1 MKLKTSLLISYT
13 VAALI
18 PISVVSYLAYNN
30 AKSEIT
36 TMTSANM
43 KTKLEARRLMI
54 TDYFEGIRQ
63 QLEIVSE
70 NPSVVDAMEEFS
82 TSFNSA
88 YAEYNLISETEP
100 GTGST
105 LTDAQNSILRY
116 LDAEFAANY
125 RDTNG
130 SSANTSS
137 LLSPTDNGKILQ
149 SLYISENSNPLGSKN
164 ELTFSNDGTSYSSVH
179 KKYHRYFNKLMSSG
193 GYYDVFLLEPVNGT
207 VVYSVYKEMDYGLPM
222 TSGTLSSSGLA
233 KAFRMAIDRGRSGI
247 PEVTDFDFYL
257 PSYEAPAS
265 FISNPIYRDNTL
277 VGVLVFQMPVDK
289 INQIVNPDSDTESY
303 SNAYLVGSDGLLR
316 SQMNGVDENTILK
329 MKVDIDNIRKIDSD
343 NQLDSDIV
351 NFQNVPVLQ
360 ASNNI
365 DVLGQEFVL
374 VIEFDK
380 ETMLA
385 PLNQFSNLLLVSL
398 VIAIL
403 FAVSIAAWV
412 IRSTLRK
419 LGADPTDLI
428 GIANSVA
435 NGDYSKD
442 LTQYKNDNNILA
454 SMANMQG
461 ELIQRN
467 NNDKEV
473 MADMARLSQGLN
485 QLKTPVIIAG
495 PALEVTFINNS
506 MKQWI
511 SDHLSD
517 VKSIHPSANADNML
531 NTPVLNL
538 FGNNLRQQIES
549 LSDKHF
555 CELQIGSRIL
565 EITFSPILTQSRE
578 RVGTAVE
585 MLDVTRTRA
594 VMIEVDNIVNAA
606 EKGRLTDRINMAD
619 KRGVNRNLC
628 QNINELLDVTSGFV
642 SDVKDFA
649 KAIASGD
656 LNRTIT
662 TEYQGT
668 FDDVKSDANLSIEQL
683 KDVMT
688 KITVVAT
695 NVETAAREINSGNV
709 DLSQR
714 TERAAASLEETSSSM
729 EEMTASVSK
738 TAENSIKAHKLAVAA
753 RNEAEKGGSVVGD
766 AVEAMDGINES
777 SRKIADIIG
786 VIDDIAFQTN
796 LLALNASVE
805 AARAGEQGRGFAVV
819 ASEVRNLAGRSATA
833 AKEIKDL
840 IEDSV
845 KRVENGAK
853 LVNESGRTLT
863 DIVSQVKKVTD
874 IVSEISSASQEQS
887 EGISMVNTAI
897 TNLDEATQQNAAL
910 VEQASAASHSTTA
923 QTDDLVELIRFF
935 KFDSDVPESSTVV
948 PFAQSSSAAVAS
960 APTARPISD
969 TNTTPKVSANAS
981 NHNPVAKRAVNSDND
996 ANWEEF

>member
-442 LTQYKNDNNILA
+442 LTQYKNDN
-454 SMANMQG
+454 
-461 ELIQRN
+461 
-467 NNDKEV
+467 
-473 MADMARLSQGLN
+473 
-485 QLKTPVIIAG
+485 TPVIIAG